1 MKVLIADKFQESG
14 INALTLAGFDVNSQP
29 GLNADTLAAALGEV
43 NPDILVVRSTK
54 VSAAALDASRRLK
67 LIVRAGAGY
76 DTIDVSH
83 ASDNGVFVANCPGK
97 NAIAVAELTW
107 SLILSCDRRIPDQTA
122 DLKNGQWNKKE
133 YGKAKGLYG
142 RRLGL
147 IGFGTIAQ
155 EVAKRARSFGMS
167 VAVWSRSMTPERAEA
182 AKVVFAPTPVELA
195 LQSDVVSVHVA
206 SNSETKHLINTSFVD
221 AMKDGAYLINTS
233 RGAVV
238 DEAALRKGIEEKG
251 IRAGLDVF
259 ENEPGSGV
267 GEYDKPIAKDNG
279 VYCSHHI
286 GASTDQAQEAIAD
299 EATRVMKHFKSSG
312 EVLNCV
318 NLETKSAAVCL
329 LTVRHLN
336 KPGVLAKVAGVLG
349 DAGINVEE
357 MENILYQGAKTACAR
372 IPLASEPSEEELAR
386 MEASSDAILSLELAS
401 LS

>member
-1 MKVLIADKFQESG
+1 MKVLIADKFQQSG
-14 INALTLAGFDVNSQP
+14 IDALTLDGFEIDFQP
-29 GLNADTLAAALGEV
+29 GLKAETLAEALGKV
-43 NPDILVVRSTK
+43 DPDILVVRSTK
-54 VSAAALDASRRLK
+54 VSAEALDATRRLK

-76 DTIDVSH
+76 DTINVEH
-83 ASDNGVFVANCPGK
+83 ASNNGVFVANCPGK

-107 SLILSCDRRIPDQTA
+107 SLILSCDRRIPDQTS
-122 DLKNGQWNKKE
+122 DLRNGKWNKKE

-155 EVAKRARSFGMS
+155 EVAKRARAFGMS
-167 VAVWSRSMTPERAEA
+167 VAVWSRSLTPERARE
-182 AKVVFAPTPVELA
+182 AKVQYAPTPVELA

-206 SNSETKHLINTSFVD
+206 SNSETKHLVNTAFVD

-238 DEAALRKGIEEKG
+238 DEAALRKGIAEKQ

-259 ENEPGSGV
+259 EAEPGSGV
-267 GEYDKPIAKDNG
+267 ADYDKPLAKDPG
-279 VYCSHHI
+279 VYSSHHI
-286 GASTDQAQEAIAD
+286 GASTDQAQEAIAS
-299 EATRVMKHFKSSG
+299 EATRVIKHFKASG

-318 NLETKSAAVCL
+318 NLATKSAAICL

-349 DAGINVEE
+349 QAGINVEE

-372 IPLASEPSEEELAR
+372 IPLASEPSAAQLEQ
-386 MEASSDAILSLELAS
+386 MEASSDAILSLELTS
-401 LS
+401 LL

>member
-1 MKVLIADKFQESG
+1 MKVLIADKFQQSG
-14 INALTLAGFDVNSQP
+14 IDALTLDGFEIDFQP
-29 GLNADTLAAALGEV
+29 GLKAETLAEALGKV
-43 NPDILVVRSTK
+43 DPDILVVRSTK
-54 VSAAALDASRRLK
+54 VSAEALDATRRLK

-76 DTIDVSH
+76 DTINVEH
-83 ASDNGVFVANCPGK
+83 ASNNGVFVANCPGK

-107 SLILSCDRRIPDQTA
+107 SLILSCDRRIPDQTS
-122 DLKNGQWNKKE
+122 DLRNGKWNKKE

-155 EVAKRARSFGMS
+155 EVAKRARAFGMS
-167 VAVWSRSMTPERAEA
+167 VAVWSRSLTPERARE
-182 AKVVFAPTPVELA
+182 AKVQYAPTPVELA

-206 SNSETKHLINTSFVD
+206 SNSETKHLVNTAFVD

-238 DEAALRKGIEEKG
+238 DEAALRKGIAEKQV
-251 IRAGLDVF
+251 RAGLDVF
-259 ENEPGSGV
+259 EAEPGSGV
-267 GEYDKPIAKDNG
+267 ADYDKPLAKDPG

-286 GASTDQAQEAIAD
+286 GASTDQAQEAIAS
-299 EATRVMKHFKSSG
+299 EATRVIKHFKASG

-318 NLETKSAAVCL
+318 NLATKSAAICL

-349 DAGINVEE
+349 QAGINVEE

-372 IPLASEPSEEELAR
+372 IPLASEPSAEQLEQ
-386 MEASSDAILSLELAS
+386 MEASSDAILSLELTS
-401 LS
+401 LL

>member
-14 INALTLAGFDVNSQP
+14 INALKLAGFDVNFQP
-29 GLNADTLAAALGEV
+29 GLKADTLAEALGEV

-54 VSAAALDASRRLK
+54 VSAEALDSTRRLK

-76 DTIDVSH
+76 DTINVNH

-133 YGKAKGLYG
+133 YGKAKGLFG

-147 IGFGTIAQ
+147 IGYGTIAQ

-167 VAVWSRSMTPERAEA
+167 VVVWSRSMTPDRAKTEN
-182 AKVVFAPTPVELA
+182 VEYAPTPVELA

-206 SNSETKHLINTSFVD
+206 SNSETRHLVNTAFVD

-267 GEYDKPIAKDNG
+267 SDYDKAIAKDAG

-286 GASTDQAQEAIAD
+286 GASTDQAQEAIAE
-299 EATRVMKHFKSSG
+299 EASRVMKHFKTSG

-318 NLETKSAAVCL
+318 NLATKSAAVCL

-349 DAGINVEE
+349 EAGINVEE

-372 IPLASEPSEEELAR
+372 IPLASEPSKEELAK
-386 MEASSDAILSLELAS
+386 MEAVSDAILSLELSS
-401 LS
+401 LT